1 MSAPTTTDTS
11 DTIAAIATPPGTGGI
26 GIVRLSGPLALEI
39 SESLCQQNLQAGKIQ
54 FRRFL
59 DANGEAID
67 HGLCLYFKAPHSF
80 SGEDCIEIQAHGG
93 PIVLD
98 MLLERVCT
106 LGARL
111 ARAGEFSERAFLNG
125 RIDLAQAEA
134 IADLIESGSRAASR
148 AAMRSLEGRFS
159 EQVYEL
165 VKVLIEFRAY
175 IEAALD
181 FAEEE
186 IDFLSSSDVAERV
199 NQSLVQLRTLLVQAQ
214 QGRALQEGLNVVLA
228 GLPNAG
234 KSSLLNYLAGY
245 EAAIVTEIEGTTRDV
260 LREHIS
266 LRGIPIKINDTAGI
280 REALNPVEQEG
291 VRRAWASIADA
302 DVVIYLVDAAKGM
315 VAADDEIINRLQRQQ
330 ESGQDG
336 PRVQRV
342 YSKCDLAGAE
352 INDDTDALAIST
364 VSGAGMDELIG
375 RVTGQA
381 QDYNQDHDTFMARR
395 RHVDA
400 LGRALAFL
408 QQAADGFAQNRSAEL
423 MAEDLRLAQQCL
435 NEITGEFSSDDL
447 LGKIFS
453 SFCIGK

>member
-1 MSAPTTTDTS
+1 MPTHE
-11 DTIAAIATPPGTGGI
+11 TIAAIATPPGTGGI
-26 GIVRLSGPLALEI
+26 GIVRLSGDRALTIAEKL
-39 SESLCQQNLQAGKIQ
+39 SHSRLLPGKIQ
-54 FRRFL
+54 FRRFF
-59 DANGEAID
+59 DAAEQVID
-67 HGLCLYFKAPHSF
+67 HGLCLFFKAPNSF
-80 SGEDCIEIQAHGG
+80 SGEDCVEIQAHGG

-98 MLLERVCT
+98 MLLERVCS

-125 RIDLAQAEA
+125 KVDLAQAEA

-159 EQVYEL
+159 RQVHDL
-165 VKVLIEFRAY
+165 DQDIVNLRAY

-186 IDFLSSSDVAERV
+186 IDFLDDVNIDHRLDDVIAKLLALLEQAE
-199 NQSLVQLRTLLVQAQ
+199 
-214 QGRALQEGLNVVLA
+214 QGRTLQEGLSVSLA

-266 LRGIPIKINDTAGI
+266 LRGVPIRVNDTAGL
-280 REALNPVEQEG
+280 RESQNPVEREG
-291 VRRAWASIADA
+291 IRRAWESIGQA
-302 DVVIYLVDAAKGM
+302 DVVIYLVDATRGVTAEDRRILDIL
-315 VAADDEIINRLQRQQ
+315 ASANLQL
-330 ESGQDG
+330 
-336 PRVQRV
+336 V
-342 YSKCDLAGAE
+342 YSKSDLLAE
-352 INDDTDALAIST
+352 DERSDPDVLYIST
-364 VSGAGMDELIG
+364 RNDNGIDILID
-375 RVTGQA
+375 RITGHIS
-381 QDYNQDHDTFMARR
+381 DYNQDNDTFMARR

-400 LGRALAFL
+400 LQRALDCL
-408 QQAADGFAQNRSAEL
+408 RQAARSFAQNRSGEL
-423 MAEDLRLAQQCL
+423 MAEDLRLAQRNL

-447 LGKIFS
+447 LGMIFS

>member
-1 MSAPTTTDTS
+1 
-11 DTIAAIATPPGTGGI
+11 
-26 GIVRLSGPLALEI
+26 VRLSGSNALTIAEALSHSKI
-39 SESLCQQNLQAGKIQ
+39 EPGKIQ
-54 FRRFL
+54 FRRFF
-59 DANGEAID
+59 DTEGQVID
-67 HGLCLYFKAPHSF
+67 HGLCLFFKAPHSF
-80 SGEDCIEIQAHGG
+80 SGEDCVEIQAHGG

-98 MLLERVCT
+98 MLLERVCG

-125 RIDLAQAEA
+125 KVDLTQAEA

-159 EQVYEL
+159 QQVHEL
-165 VKVLIEFRAY
+165 VDDIVNLRAY

-186 IDFLSSSDVAERV
+186 IDFLNDTDIGGRI
-199 NQSLVQLRTLLVQAQ
+199 VQASEKLRALLDQ
-214 QGRALQEGLNVVLA
+214 AEQGRTLQEGLSVSLA

-266 LRGIPIKINDTAGI
+266 LRGVPIRVNDTAGL
-280 REALNPVEQEG
+280 RESQNPVEREG
-291 VRRAWASIADA
+291 IRRAWESIGQA
-302 DVVIYLVDAAKGM
+302 DVVIYMVDAGKGM
-315 VAADDEIINRLQRQQ
+315 SDEDRRILADLASANLQL
-330 ESGQDG
+330 
-336 PRVQRV
+336 V
-342 YSKCDLAGAE
+342 YSKCDLLAQDE
-352 INDDTDALAIST
+352 ALDPEGLYIST
-364 VSGAGMDELIG
+364 LRDSGMDLLVDRI
-375 RVTGQA
+375 TGHIS
-381 QDYNQDHDTFMARR
+381 DYNQDNHTFMARR

-400 LGRALAFL
+400 LQRALECL
-408 QQAADGFAQNRSAEL
+408 RQAAHSFEQSRSGEL
-423 MAEDLRLAQQCL
+423 MAEDLRTAQHSL

>member
-1 MSAPTTTDTS
+1 MLDKITMPTHE
-11 DTIAAIATPPGTGGI
+11 TIAAIATPPGTGGI
-26 GIVRLSGPLALEI
+26 GIVRLSGSSALTIAVALSHAKIEP
-39 SESLCQQNLQAGKIQ
+39 GKIQ
-54 FRRFL
+54 FRRFF
-59 DANGEAID
+59 DAGGQVID
-67 HGLCLYFKAPHSF
+67 HGLCLFFKAPHSF
-80 SGEDCIEIQAHGG
+80 SGEDCVEIQAHGG

-98 MLLERVCT
+98 MLLERVCE
-106 LGARL
+106 LGASL

-125 RIDLAQAEA
+125 KVDLTQAEA

-159 EQVYEL
+159 KQVHEL
-165 VKVLIEFRAY
+165 VDDIVNLRAY

-186 IDFLSSSDVAERV
+186 IDFLNDTDIGGQLTQASEKLRSLLDQAE
-199 NQSLVQLRTLLVQAQ
+199 
-214 QGRALQEGLNVVLA
+214 QGRTLQEGLSVSLA

-266 LRGIPIKINDTAGI
+266 LRGVPIRVNDTAGL
-280 REALNPVEQEG
+280 RESQNPVEREG
-291 VRRAWASIADA
+291 VRRAWESIGQA
-302 DVVIYLVDAAKGM
+302 DVVIYLVDAGKGM
-315 VAADDEIINRLQRQQ
+315 SDEDRRILADLASANLQL
-330 ESGQDG
+330 
-336 PRVQRV
+336 V
-342 YSKCDLAGAE
+342 YSKSDLLAE
-352 INDDTDALAIST
+352 DESPDPEGLYIST
-364 VSGAGMDELIG
+364 LRDSGMDSLVDRI
-375 RVTGQA
+375 TGHIS
-381 QDYNQDHDTFMARR
+381 DYNQDNHTFMARR

-400 LGRALAFL
+400 LQRALECL
-408 QQAADGFAQNRSAEL
+408 LQAAHSFEQSRSGEL
-423 MAEDLRLAQQCL
+423 MAEDLRSAQHSL

>member
-1 MSAPTTTDTS
+1 MTAA
-11 DTIAAIATPPGTGGI
+11 DTIAAIATAPGTGGI
-26 GIVRLSGPLALEI
+26 GIVRLSGTRALAIAEELSQ
-39 SESLCQQNLQAGKIQ
+39 SELKPGKIQ
-54 FRRFL
+54 FRSFT
-59 DANGEAID
+59 DAAGVAID
-67 HGLCLYFKAPHSF
+67 HGLCLFFKSPYSF
-80 SGEDCIEIQAHGG
+80 SGEDCVEIQAHGG

-98 MLLERVCT
+98 MLLERVCA

-125 RIDLAQAEA
+125 KVDLTQAEA

-159 EQVYEL
+159 QQVNEL
-165 VKVLIEFRAY
+165 VDGIVELRTY

-186 IDFLSSSDVAERV
+186 IDFLASSDVGQRLDAAL
-199 NQSLVQLRTLLVQAQ
+199 NGLQTLLLHAE
-214 QGRALQEGLNVVLA
+214 QGRTLQEGLGVALA

-266 LRGIPIKINDTAGI
+266 LRGIPIRINDTAGL
-280 REALNPVEQEG
+280 RESDNPVEREG
-291 VRRAWASIADA
+291 IRRAWESIGQA
-302 DVVIYLVDAAKGM
+302 DVVIYLVDASKGITD
-315 VAADDEIINRLQRQQ
+315 ADQRIIAELGNTRLQL
-330 ESGQDG
+330 
-336 PRVQRV
+336 V
-342 YSKCDLAGAE
+342 YSKCDL
-352 INDDTDALAIST
+352 LAADHPSDPQSLYLST
-364 VSGAGMDELIG
+364 LTGSGMDLLID
-375 RVTGQA
+375 RITGQVA
-381 QDYNQDHDTFMARR
+381 DFNQDNHAFMARR

-400 LGRALAFL
+400 LQRALHSL
-408 QQAADGFAQNRSAEL
+408 QQAARSFATSRSGEL
-423 MAEDLRLAQQCL
+423 VAEDLRAAQQSL
-435 NEITGEFSSDDL
+435 NEITGEFTSDDL

>member
-1 MSAPTTTDTS
+1 MTSA

-26 GIVRLSGPLALEI
+26 GIVRLSGIQALAIAEELSQSELEP
-39 SESLCQQNLQAGKIQ
+39 GKIQ
-54 FRRFL
+54 FRSFI
-59 DANGEAID
+59 DGIGEAID

-80 SGEDCIEIQAHGG
+80 SGEDCVEIQAHGG

-98 MLLERVCT
+98 MLLERVCA

-125 RIDLAQAEA
+125 KVDLAQAEA

-159 EQVYEL
+159 QQINEL
-165 VKVLIEFRAY
+165 VDGIVELRAY

-186 IDFLSSSDVAERV
+186 IDFLANSDVGQRLDAALNRL
-199 NQSLVQLRTLLVQAQ
+199 QTLLLHAE
-214 QGRALQEGLNVVLA
+214 QGRTLQEGLGVALA

-234 KSSLLNYLAGY
+234 KSSLLNTLAGY
-245 EAAIVTEIEGTTRDV
+245 EVAIVTEIEGTTRDV

-266 LRGIPIKINDTAGI
+266 LRGIPIRINDTAGL
-280 REALNPVEQEG
+280 RDSENPVEREG
-291 VRRAWASIADA
+291 IRRAWESIGQA
-302 DVVIYLVDAAKGM
+302 DVVVYL
-315 VAADDEIINRLQRQQ
+315 VAADKGLTDADQRIIDKLGNTRLQL
-330 ESGQDG
+330 
-336 PRVQRV
+336 V
-342 YSKCDLAGAE
+342 YSKSDLLESDHRA
-352 INDDTDALAIST
+352 DPTCLYLST
-364 VSGAGMDELIG
+364 LTGNGMDLLID
-375 RVTGQA
+375 RITGKA
-381 QDYNQDHDTFMARR
+381 ADFNQDNHAFMARR

-400 LGRALAFL
+400 LQRALHCL
-408 QQAADGFAQNRSAEL
+408 QQAARSFEASRSGEL
-423 MAEDLRLAQQCL
+423 VAEDLRAAQQSL
-435 NEITGEFSSDDL
+435 NEITGEFTSEDL